1 MQSYKLENFH
11 LNGHSVPLLHA
22 ITILSTETL
31 YTNKFYSVFVNF
43 FRYENSLAAY
53 FAN

>member
-11 LNGHSVPLLHA
+11 LNGHLVPLLYA

-31 YTNKFYSVFVNF
+31 YTTEFYSVYII
-43 FRYENSLAAY
+43 FRTKNSLAAY